1 MLAISRILVPVD
13 FSARCLG
20 MIPYI
25 KAIAAKYNAEVVLL
39 HVVIPY
45 YTIPPTAFT
54 APAMIPLPASA
65 IPEREKQMAE
75 FAVAE
80 LEGITTRRLVYV
92 GDPASQIVAHA
103 KAENVSLIAMPTR
116 GHGVL
121 RRFLIGS
128 ETSKILHDVACP
140 VLTGV
145 HLEERA
151 GPESARYSNV
161 LCAVDLG
168 PQSRETLAWASRIA
182 ADFGAKLRIV
192 HTITPVNPGV
202 VVGLSS
208 DFQLELEKLASRE
221 IQKLQSATGTEAAN
235 VHIEEGEAARTVCSI
250 AQSSGAD
257 LLVIGRGAAQE
268 GETERL
274 RTNAYAIIRLSPC
287 PVISV

>member
-13 FSARCLG
+13 FSDRCLG
-20 MIPYI
+20 MIPYV
-25 KAIAAKYNAEVVLL
+25 KAIAAKFGAEVVLL
-39 HVVIPY
+39 HVVNPF
-45 YTIPPTAFT
+45 YTVPPTAFT
-54 APAMIPLPASA
+54 APAMIPLPQSA
-65 IPEREKQMAE
+65 IPEREKSMVE

-80 LEGITTRRLVYV
+80 LEGVSTRRLVYE
-92 GDPASQIVAHA
+92 GDTTSQIAALA

-145 HLEERA
+145 HLDERPS
-151 GPESARYSNV
+151 PEPVRFSKV
-161 LCAVDLG
+161 LCAVDLEA
-168 PQSRETLAWASRIA
+168 QSQPTLAWATQFA
-182 ADFGAKLRIV
+182 ADFRAQLGIV
-192 HTITPVNPGV
+192 HAITPVNSGV
-202 VVGLSS
+202 VVRLSADS
-208 DFQLELEKLASRE
+208 QMELEKIARE
-221 IQKLQSATGTEAAN
+221 KIQKLQRATGAESAR
-235 VHIEEGEAARTVCSI
+235 VHLEEGEAARTVCSL

-274 RTNAYAIIRLSPC
+274 RTNAYAIIRQSPC